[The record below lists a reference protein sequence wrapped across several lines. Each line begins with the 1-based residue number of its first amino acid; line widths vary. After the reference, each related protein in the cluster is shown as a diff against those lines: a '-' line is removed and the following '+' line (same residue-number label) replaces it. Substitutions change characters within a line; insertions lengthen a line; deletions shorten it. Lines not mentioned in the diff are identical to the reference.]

1 MLLSLLSKNTYFLL
15 TVLSRISH
23 CVFKHLHLDF
33 LPSWKWEEHCVISQ
47 APNRNG
53 DRSEAGQFGVGSLSA
68 MQTPGSSGDSPVI
81 LADQLWRPFQLLFWS
96 YLHAEKVVC
105 YLGGATEVDPSVA
118 LLATFF
124 YLFALLTTLNKFYLP
139 CWQRFFQLFA
149 LVATFLPCW
158 QRSSNYL
165 PCWQRSSIICLVG
178 NVLPIICLGGNTF
191 LHWSIPIWCLSA
203 QTWFLVVLLCY
214 IFRFSTRIGV
224 LNVVLFFVCLG
235 SSSWQLLGKSPCSR
249 ALISNGFN
257 LWLWTR
263 GLRAI
268 HATW

>member
-96 YLHAEKVVC
+96 YLQVFTREVDAEKVVC
-105 YLGGATEVDPSVA
+105 WQFDSAIDFESSTSLPRRRHRSWPQRCLVGN
-118 LLATFF
+118 LL
-124 YLFALLTTLNKFYLP
+124 L
-139 CWQRFFQLFA
+139 
-149 LVATFLPCW
+149 
-158 QRSSNYL
+158 
-165 PCWQRSSIICLVG
+165 IICLVD
-178 NVLPIICLGGNTF
+178 
-191 LHWSIPIWCLSA
+191 
-203 QTWFLVVLLCY
+203 
-214 IFRFSTRIGV
+214 
-224 LNVVLFFVCLG
+224 
-235 SSSWQLLGKSPCSR
+235 
-249 ALISNGFN
+249 N
-257 LWLWTR
+257 LQ
-263 GLRAI
+263 
-268 HATW
+268 